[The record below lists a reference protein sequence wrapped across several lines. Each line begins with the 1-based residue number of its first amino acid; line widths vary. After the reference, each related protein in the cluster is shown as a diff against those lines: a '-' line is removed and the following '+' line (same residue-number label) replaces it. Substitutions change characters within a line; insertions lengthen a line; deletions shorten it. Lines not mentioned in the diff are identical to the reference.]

1 MQCNR
6 NPIEFEF
13 GWRVAVGEMG
23 TRSLYAGNGVQ
34 SWAQKLSLADERR
47 EASAQFFPQQSSV
60 VRAGQRSS
68 RPGMGKQE
76 TTMAI
81 GHATAKYGNY
91 GQERSSM
98 GN

>member
-1 MQCNR
+1 M
-6 NPIEFEF
+6 
-13 GWRVAVGEMG
+13 
-23 TRSLYAGNGVQ
+23 SLV
-34 SWAQKLSLADERR
+34 DERR

-91 GQERSSM
+91 GQERASM
-98 GN
+98 ATMARQQARMRMSMLVKCVWETPLGKGLTTRVN